1 MSSARAG
8 NFDAGMGRLEARQPN
23 GHWRVLPLTAEPAEC
38 TATEPAECIDY
49 CCNSAYHVSNRYTRA
64 DRLEIPID
72 SVTQINSAIADR
84 SHSYFLLIRN
94 GVVLPDQ
101 FLERVTQAVG
111 SLNSEYPNW
120 GMAGANGLLPYG
132 VGTGAEF
139 DIRYSPARTPPTYQ
153 GPNLAGYLL
162 PAYWLYGG
170 VLLFNARQLRPAGFQ
185 IPQNASPVL
194 WEMYLSL
201 EILARGKALVIT
213 PQLSALSPDISER
226 LNTDDSLAE
235 VQEHLLHRT
244 AVQKLATPLGEVE
257 VPGAIAKRF
266 SDGQKYGFDPQRL
279 ALSNAAMNR
288 RVKKVA
294 IVTRTIYH
302 RPQLL
307 DRCIQTV
314 QAFLLSAGQATEFEH
329 YLITSNPDYGQYQ
342 PPVGTDPSTFYLPIS
357 GIADTRYLLV
367 AAAAKEIEA
376 DYYWFIDDD
385 DWMFPLHA
393 NHLGQVINTA
403 PDGSPVFVKS
413 MLAETATADT
423 RGSTFPRFTVFHEY
437 PASGL
442 YRTLSFDSQTPFCSI
457 LLPRETLT
465 TIPQEMYA
473 SLTLFEDLYTILF
486 QLLVSNSLP
495 VIVDEL
501 MVGITATSPDNTIS
515 RADRTPWDQ
524 AMSNIASELVQG
536 SRGAT
541 LLANITQMLARQN
554 NLEMANSAL
563 EAENLELRIHNDNA
577 RHQREQL
584 EHQIEVIKRSATWR
598 IGELALKPW
607 HLLRRR
613 SSDD

>member
-84 SHSYFLLIRN
+84 SHSYFLLIRD

-170 VLLFNARQLRPAGFQ
+170 VFLFNARQLRPAGFQ

-288 RVKKVA
+288 RVRKVA

-357 GIADTRYLLV
+357 GVADTRYLLV

-385 DWMFPLHA
+385 DWMFPQHA
-393 NHLGQVINTA
+393 DLLGEVMATI
-403 PDGSPVFVKS
+403 PERSPVIVTS
-413 MLAETATADT
+413 LLAETADAISRD
-423 RGSTFPRFTVFHEY
+423 SSYPRFSVFHEY
-437 PASGL
+437 PATGFF
-442 YRTLSFDSQTPFCSI
+442 RTMTFDSQTPFCSVLFPRDTI
-457 LLPRETLT
+457 KNLPGKMTD
-465 TIPQEMYA
+465 
-473 SLTLFEDLYTILF
+473 SLILFEDLYTILS
-486 QLLVSNSLP
+486 QLLKSSSLP
-495 VIVDEL
+495 IVVDQL
-501 MVGITATSPDNTIS
+501 MVGITATSPGNTIS
-515 RADRTPWDQ
+515 KTDRSPWDR
-524 AMSNIASELVQG
+524 AMSNIASELVQNPA
-536 SRGAT
+536 GA
-541 LLANITQMLARQN
+541 LQLAAITQMLARQAK
-554 NLEMANSAL
+554 LEQANRHL
-563 EAENLELRIHNDNA
+563 EADNLQLRILNDNA
-577 RHQREQL
+577 RHQRELL
-584 EHQIEVIKRSATWR
+584 EHQIEVIKGSATWR

-607 HLLRRR
+607 HRLRRR
-613 SSDD
+613 SGGG